1 MHDTFGLEFDVLFG
15 PAYKGIPRSVI
26 TCAAISELYGRE
38 IRYCSNRKE
47 IKDHGDKGILLG
59 SKLRDGDRVL
69 IIEDVTTSGKS
80 IEETVPIIQAQADC
94 DIVGLMVSLNRQEK
108 GQDSDMS
115 ALDEIK
121 ERYGFGAHAIVN
133 MSDVVEYLYNRPI
146 DGEVLLTKDIKKQID
161 EYYAEYGAK

>member
-1 MHDTFGLEFDVLFG
+1 M
-15 PAYKGIPRSVI
+15 AK
-26 TCAAISELYGRE
+26 
-38 IRYCSNRKE
+38 
-47 IKDHGDKGILLG
+47 
-59 SKLRDGDRVL
+59 RVL

-121 ERYGFGAHAIVN
+121 ERYGFSAHSIVT
-133 MSDVVEYLYNRPI
+133 MDDVVSYLYNRPI
-146 DGEVLLTKDIKKQID
+146 DGEVLLTKDIKKAID
-161 EYYAEYGAK
+161 EYYAEYGAKKD